1 VNVGGD
7 IEVQSEAPRA
17 GRRGA
22 IWAAVVGV
30 LVFVAVFVLV
40 APSSCGTTLDAE
52 GKRSLPICRSV
63 TGIAYGGATVA
74 DYLPALIFASTAA
87 VPAAFGASRAA
98 ARRRPSSN

>member
-7 IEVQSEAPRA
+7 IEVQPEAPR
-17 GRRGA
+17 GNRRA
-22 IWAAVVGV
+22 AVWATVVGV

-40 APSSCGTTLDAE
+40 APSSCGATLDAE

-87 VPAAFGASRAA
+87 IPAAFGARNA
-98 ARRRPSSN
+98 ARRKSSSD